1 MEISSKDYDHQSW
14 KNLNTLARH
23 LDSNV
28 IYCETVFQAAN
39 METSRG

>member
-14 KNLNTLARH
+14 NLNTLVGH

-28 IYCETVFQAAN
+28 IYCDTVFQAAN